1 MSGGDEACFR
11 KRKTT
16 LEVEYE
22 NYEKASGVGGFLL
35 TVDVGGGFKQM
46 SVAKS
51 SFEGSEVIE
60 WPKIL
65 QGPIFCIAISTQL
78 GAIYVS
84 TGNGFMYEI
93 DIDSQKIKRNWG
105 KIHERS
111 IYCMALTH
119 GTRRLFT
126 GGIDKELKEWDLEK
140 RVLARNWGVW
150 QTNSILKMTVTID
163 DRFIYTAGADL
174 HLLKIAIKNPEDDSL
189 DYGIV
194 HRNVITCMQI
204 TQNGLILA
212 TCSNHSDIKL
222 WSVSSDE
229 IFLVIPRGTSYNISS
244 IMLTPDS
251 QGLISGDEG
260 GVLKIWEINSG
271 VLVKNFGQVY
281 PRVGKKSDVRSGVV
295 KQMAISRDGRFLF
308 TLNEKNSILQWD
320 LLLNG
325 LFRDLGSFFDKEV
338 IGVGVIS

>member
-1 MSGGDEACFR
+1 VICHDEAGDNNYDLLNQTGNFNLLSGIGSVRNLGLVDSILIEGNGEDLGLGLGFDTLEHSIVENFCDLSNGGEACFR
-11 KRKTT
+11 KRKTA
-16 LEVEYE
+16 LEEEYE
-22 NYEKASGVGGFLL
+22 NYEKMSRVGGFLL
-35 TVDVGGGFKQM
+35 GVDVGGNFKQL

-51 SFEGSEVIE
+51 SFEECKSQE
-60 WPKIL
+60 WSKIL
-65 QGPIFCIAISTQL
+65 QGPIFCIAVSAQL

-93 DIDSQKIKRNWG
+93 DIDGQKIKRNWG

-119 GTRRLFT
+119 KTRRLFT

-140 RVLARNWGVW
+140 KVLARNWGVW
-150 QTNSILKMTVTID
+150 QTNSILKMTVTVD

-212 TCSNHSDIKL
+212 TCSNHSDIKM

-251 QGLISGDEG
+251 
-260 GVLKIWEINSG
+260 
-271 VLVKNFGQVY
+271 
-281 PRVGKKSDVRSGVV
+281 
-295 KQMAISRDGRFLF
+295 
-308 TLNEKNSILQWD
+308 
-320 LLLNG
+320 
-325 LFRDLGSFFDKEV
+325 
-338 IGVGVIS
+338 